1 MLNGSNSFSLQRPL
15 VILISF
21 EIGSSNKESLAQE
34 IEPYRIKGLG
44 AEVGT
49 HRLGVLVADE
59 PSVQLGAGDLE
70 LAVQVVGR
78 LLVGVGHLEKIQQF
92 EEVA

>member
-1 MLNGSNSFSLQRPL
+1 M
-15 VILISF
+15 
-21 EIGSSNKESLAQE
+21 
-34 IEPYRIKGLG
+34 G
-44 AEVGT
+44 AGVGT

-78 LLVGVGHLEKIQQF
+78 LLVGVGHLEKMQQV